1 MCCSNNMVWLIYEPE
16 MLQYLCIYDAE
27 QHRLLKNWI
36 SKRILLRMTMAA
48 VLLSLLPCWLFFH
61 PLRELPLDPANWALL
76 TVVASLF
83 LSAYV
88 PYSKTYRN
96 KPRLMA
102 TNHFL
107 LSLAI
112 YSQLIL
118 TFLYWA
124 QLNEHLV
131 KRNRHQKHAAWYH
144 YLTHS
149 LPALAIICNFCVTD
163 MILYRK
169 HAKLVSLGVLLALGY
184 SFMAKQVT
192 GEVSNK
198 WYLRWQDPY
207 MSLAVVIFCT
217 ITPALIVYALAA
229 ASEIL
234 KRRRLPIIER
244 LPSKVQM

>member
-1 MCCSNNMVWLIYEPE
+1 
-16 MLQYLCIYDAE
+16 
-27 QHRLLKNWI
+27 
-36 SKRILLRMTMAA
+36 
-48 VLLSLLPCWLFFH
+48 
-61 PLRELPLDPANWALL
+61 
-76 TVVASLF
+76 
-83 LSAYV
+83 
-88 PYSKTYRN
+88 
-96 KPRLMA
+96 
-102 TNHFL
+102 
-107 LSLAI
+107 
-112 YSQLIL
+112 
-118 TFLYWA
+118 
-124 QLNEHLV
+124 
-131 KRNRHQKHAAWYH
+131 
-144 YLTHS
+144 
-149 LPALAIICNFCVTD
+149 

-244 LPSKVQM
+244 LPSKVQMQEMSELKED